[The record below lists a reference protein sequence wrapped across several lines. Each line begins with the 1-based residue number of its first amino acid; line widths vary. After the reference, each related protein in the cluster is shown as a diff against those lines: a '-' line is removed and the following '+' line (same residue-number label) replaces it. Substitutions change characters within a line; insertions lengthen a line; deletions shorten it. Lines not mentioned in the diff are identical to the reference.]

1 MDKVKLYY
9 NRESD
14 TMDIWFDDPAEE
26 TSSEEAG
33 DGTILKKNK
42 KGLVIGVEKLYV
54 TKMLGISQPLPVEVV
69 VS

>member
-9 NRESD
+9 HRELD
-14 TMDIWFDDPAEE
+14 TLDIWFDDPVEE

-42 KGLVIGVEKLYV
+42 EGRVIGIEKLYV
-54 TKMLGISQPLPVEVV
+54 TKTLGIGQPLPVEVV